1 MPIDVVLSYNNGTE
15 MLRLPVP
22 PTSYDL
28 QTGMAHS
35 TVNVH
40 NLGEV
45 LVMGKRK
52 LNSIT
57 LESYF
62 PIQDDGLCVYK
73 DFPPPVTF
81 VNTLN
86 RWKESGKPLRLL
98 ITARG
103 LSLNQ
108 VMAIEEFSYGHRP
121 GPLDVYFTLSL
132 REYRFVTA
140 QKAAPT
146 PAATA
151 SSAAH
156 SAGAARTSTKTPLK
170 TYTVKKGDTGYLIAK
185 RVYGDGSRW
194 PDIKRKNGITDDR
207 KLQIGQVLKI

>member
-1 MPIDVVLSYNNGTE
+1 MPIDVVLSYDSGKE
-15 MLRLPVP
+15 KLRLPVP
-22 PTSYDL
+22 PTNYDF
-28 QTGMAHS
+28 QTGMAHNS
-35 TVNVH
+35 VHVH

-45 LVMGKRK
+45 LVMGKRQ
-52 LNSIT
+52 LSTIS

-98 ITARG
+98 ITAKG

-108 VMAIEEFSYGHRP
+108 VMVIELFSYGHRP
-121 GPLDVYFTLSL
+121 GPLDVHFVLTLK
-132 REYRFVTA
+132 EYRFVSA
-140 QKAAPT
+140 QKAAAAGTMQGQT
-146 PAATA
+146 PAVQATKATA
-151 SSAAH
+151 KA
-156 SAGAARTSTKTPLK
+156 TPK
-170 TYTVKKGDTGYLIAK
+170 TYTVKKGDTGYIIAK

-194 PDIKRKNGITDDR
+194 PEIKKKNGIKDDR
-207 KLQIGQVLKI
+207 KLQIGQVLKL

>member
-15 MLRLPVP
+15 TLRLPVP

-108 VMAIEEFSYGHRP
+108 VMAIEEFAYGHRP
-121 GPLDVYFTLSL
+121 GPLDVYFTLTL

-140 QKAAPT
+140 QQAASA
-146 PAATA
+146 PAITA
-151 SSAAH
+151 SANSA
-156 SAGAARTSTKTPLK
+156 SAARTSTKTPPK
-170 TYTVKKGDTGYLIAK
+170 TYTVKKGDTGFLIAK

-194 PDIKRKNGITDDR
+194 PEIKKKNGITDDR